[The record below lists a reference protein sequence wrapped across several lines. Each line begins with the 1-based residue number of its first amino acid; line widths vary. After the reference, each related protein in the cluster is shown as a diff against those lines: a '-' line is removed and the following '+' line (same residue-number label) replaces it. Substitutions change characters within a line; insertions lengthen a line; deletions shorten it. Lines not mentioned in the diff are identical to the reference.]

1 MMIAIAA
8 QPDAFTQQPVR
19 DIKTQ
24 GLGIKID
31 HSLQM
36 RGAERQVLQ
45 GMWMQARPPS
55 FAACRRE
62 SQGIIRGNRNLNA
75 VPVRVIK
82 PERVTYLW
90 IAVTRLQRQF
100 DARLVEARG
109 ESGDFIISVYFAC
122 NIISMLL

>member
-1 MMIAIAA
+1 MIAIAA
-8 QPDAFTQQPVR
+8 QPDTLTQQPGG

-45 GMWMQARPPS
+45 GMGMQARPPS

-75 VPVRVIK
+75 VPVSVIK

-90 IAVTRLQRQF
+90 IPVTSVQRQF
-100 DARLVEARG
+100 AARMVRARA
-109 ESGDFIISVYFAC
+109 ESCEISIGVK
-122 NIISMLL
+122 

>member
-1 MMIAIAA
+1 MIATAA
-8 QPDAFTQQPVR
+8 QPDTLTQQPVG
-19 DIKTQ
+19 DIKPQ
-24 GLGIKID
+24 GLGIRVD

-45 GMWMQARPPS
+45 SMWMQARPPS

-75 VPVRVIK
+75 VPVRVIN
-82 PERVTYLW
+82 PERGTYLW

-100 DARLVEARG
+100 DASLIEARG
-109 ESGDFIISVYFAC
+109 A
-122 NIISMLL
+122 